1 MNERERDFVC
11 VSPCGWGTLVHIGL
25 LHWSVLICSVIVMH
39 RWCLYPYLYSYLVQT
54 MLNNFLKYYK
64 SSDSRPVFS
73 RVEDMLK
80 WSGLYNLTRRSLEDE
95 LIDAGLSPLLIQE
108 LVTVRPLCNSLWAFH
123 WLIYVLLLLM
133 LIKHLK
139 QTSSNF
145 KQFIFT
151 DKSWKSSHH

>member
-1 MNERERDFVC
+1 
-11 VSPCGWGTLVHIGL
+11 
-25 LHWSVLICSVIVMH
+25 
-39 RWCLYPYLYSYLVQT
+39 

-80 WSGLYNLTRRSLEDE
+80 WSGLYNLTSRSLEDE

-123 WLIYVLLLLM
+123 
-133 LIKHLK
+133 
-139 QTSSNF
+139 
-145 KQFIFT
+145 
-151 DKSWKSSHH
+151 